1 VPVAVKLVVSVLTTE
16 AVVGLIAMTD
26 ITGAVTVKV
35 ALLELIP
42 FADAVMIVLPS
53 AKVDAMPLEFSVA
66 TEVLLDT
73 HVTDPET
80 LPELPSE

>member
-1 VPVAVKLVVSVLTTE
+1 MTTE
-16 AVVGLIAMTD
+16 AVLDVMEMVINSGT
-26 ITGAVTVKV
+26 VTVKV